1 MESPAKG
8 SSGRGGQGSFGARLR
23 DLRLSREMSQVELA
37 RRIGRHQTTIGP
49 YERDEYAP
57 SRDIVERLAEALGTT
72 PEYLA
77 FGRLQG
83 PSVVPLLGRV
93 GPGGLLVWEEGP
105 SAVQPLRLAA
115 ERFAGVA
122 IGDDGMAPV
131 LRIGQLALVP
141 GGPAQEPRPLLGR
154 DVLATLA
161 DGRTILRR
169 LLPASDPRLFD
180 LGAYAAPT
188 LRGVE
193 VAGALPIL
201 GVLWPAALGEG
212 DDAHI

>member
-1 MESPAKG
+1 MESSKK
-8 SSGRGGQGSFGARLR
+8 SGAGRSGQGSFGGRLR
-23 DLRLSREMSQVELA
+23 SLRLSREMSQLELA
-37 RRIGRHQTTIGP
+37 QRIGRHQTAIGP

-57 SRDIVERLAEALGTT
+57 PRDIVERLAEVLGTT

-77 FGRLQG
+77 FGRRDG
-83 PSVVPLLGRV
+83 RAGVPLLGRI
-93 GPGGLLVWEEGP
+93 GPGGLLTRQEGDP
-105 SAVQPLRLAA
+105 GVQPLRLAA

-122 IGDDGMAPV
+122 IDDDGMAPV

-141 GGPAQEPRPLLGR
+141 GGPDREPWPLLGR

-169 LLPASDPRLFD
+169 LLPASDPELFD

-188 LRGVE
+188 LRAVR
-193 VAGALPIL
+193 VAGARPVL
-201 GVLWPAALGEG
+201 GVLWTAALGGG
-212 DDAHI
+212 DTPAS